1 MRLTVKAKLLGSFSL
16 ATLIIIILSVVA
28 IVELNK
34 LKNDFYI
41 MKDMNVP
48 STYYLGKIQSNLF
61 EIHHYELHVLLK
73 TSTQDLNEVE
83 QGLNE
88 SMTELNTVFSEY
100 EKITHADEVA
110 PLQELRTMSEKY
122 TENVPQILRA
132 VRAGNLAEAEALH
145 AKAAPFVDQATARA
159 KQMAT
164 QDMGNV
170 QKDTQSSIDTINTSE
185 IILIVVGILAVII
198 SIVMA
203 LMLARI
209 INRSLS
215 SLVQSVHTLA
225 SGDLRVQSKVD
236 SQDEFADLA
245 KSFNQMADQLRGLI
259 RSMVDSAH
267 NVTHAAQQI
276 SASNEQIASGSSQ
289 QATMAQSI
297 HDMFMNVAGGMEQV
311 ARTADQA
318 ATLANEARQSAQAG
332 GTVVNESISGMN
344 RVFNQVEMLQH
355 DSQKIGEI
363 IGVIDEIAGQTNLL
377 ALNAAIEA
385 ARAGEQGRGFA
396 VVADEVR
403 KLAERSG
410 EATKQIAQIIKGM
423 QNNTE
428 LCVAAVNDAV
438 QLTQKTSDTFS
449 YIVDKV
455 NDSANQVLSIADAS
469 ETQVAQTKAVLESV
483 VSVASTS
490 QEVSAA
496 TEETAASSME
506 LTRLAD
512 GLVRSTSTFKV

>member
-1 MRLTVKAKLLGSFSL
+1 
-16 ATLIIIILSVVA
+16 
-28 IVELNK
+28 
-34 LKNDFYI
+34 
-41 MKDMNVP
+41 
-48 STYYLGKIQSNLF
+48 
-61 EIHHYELHVLLK
+61 
-73 TSTQDLNEVE
+73 
-83 QGLNE
+83 
-88 SMTELNTVFSEY
+88 
-100 EKITHADEVA
+100 
-110 PLQELRTMSEKY
+110 
-122 TENVPQILRA
+122 
-132 VRAGNLAEAEALH
+132 
-145 AKAAPFVDQATARA
+145 
-159 KQMAT
+159 
-164 QDMGNV
+164 
-170 QKDTQSSIDTINTSE
+170 
-185 IILIVVGILAVII
+185 VVGILAVII

-215 SLVQSVHTLA
+215 TLVQSVHTLA
-225 SGDLRVQSKVD
+225 SGDLRAQAKVD

-297 HDMFMNVAGGMEQV
+297 HDMFMNLAGGIEQV
-311 ARTADQA
+311 ARTADHA
-318 ATLANEARQSAQAG
+318 TTLANEARQSAQAG
-332 GTVVNESISGMN
+332 GSVVNESINGMN
-344 RVFNQVEMLQH
+344 RVFTQVETLQL

-410 EATKQIAQIIKGM
+410 EATKQIANIIKGM

-438 QLTQKTSDTFS
+438 QLTQKTSETFS

-469 ETQVAQTKAVLESV
+469 ETQVAQTKVVLESV

-512 GLVRSTSTFKV
+512 GLVRSTSTFKI